1 MAFHLRLTLNR
12 KSVTLSGIVGLLALI
27 GFLGLPLLLVPK
39 LTAER
44 AEFEIRKCLRSQ
56 LGQSQVAELKAVGLN
71 VPDPNMA
78 ARWKT
83 DFDHLDRLE
92 FESLKI
98 RRSLFAS
105 PLSSSRVFVVKAT
118 LHEPGQATETH
129 YFVLSA
135 DGKPFDFFWTVERP
149 RWVWFFAV

>member
-12 KSVTLSGIVGLLALI
+12 KTLTLSGVVGLLVLI
-27 GFLGLPLLLVPK
+27 GFLGLPLLFAPK

-44 AEFEIRKCLRSQ
+44 AEVEIRKCLRSQ
-56 LGQSQVAELKAVGLN
+56 LGQSQVAELKAAGLN

-78 ARWKT
+78 ARWKAG
-83 DFDHLDRLE
+83 FERLDLVE

-105 PLSSSRVFVVKAT
+105 PLSSSRVFVAKAT
-118 LHEPGQATETH
+118 LREPGHTSETH
-129 YFVLSA
+129 YFVISA